1 VFRWGIVRAGLLAL
15 LLVASLA
22 APASA
27 YIDGGSTTI
36 LFQTLVAGTAAAG
49 LSARIAWKRLR
60 SIGGHS
66 SESEPLASGDP
77 AASISEGDP
86 AASE

>member
-1 VFRWGIVRAGLLAL
+1 MRRGIFHAVVLAIV
-15 LLVASLA
+15 LVAGLA

-49 LSARIAWKRLR
+49 LSAKLAWKRLR
-60 SIGGHS
+60 SFGGRRTGADAS
-66 SESEPLASGDP
+66 LSEEPVRGIP
-77 AASISEGDP
+77 EGDRT
-86 AASE
+86 SGE